1 MSGPSWADRVLGAIY
16 GAACGDALAAPFHDG
31 RTDPAVERVRAWSD
45 ADQPL
50 RWTESTTLLIAT
62 AKHLAANLG
71 DVDEDALAGR
81 YADAWVAEPNRD
93 YRPETARVFAE
104 VLAERDWRAT
114 ARGVDGGHGSCGAG
128 GAVRIAPIGL
138 LPITSLS
145 RIAELA
151 RRAAAI
157 TDCHPLG
164 MEGAAVQAV
173 AVALATRGDPAGH
186 LDSAGFLRAI
196 APHAPSDEFRNR
208 LRTVRSLIVPGS
220 EPDQVAAQLGDSG
233 TAQACVPAALTA
245 FLRYP
250 DDPAAATR
258 FAVRVGGDSG
268 GVATMTGGL
277 AGARCG
283 IDALPASWRQRL
295 QHTDRLRATA
305 SILAD
310 LRH

>member
-1 MSGPSWADRVLGAIY
+1 MSGPSWADRVLGSMY
-16 GAACGDALAAPFHDG
+16 GAACGDALAVPFHANRDG
-31 RTDPAVERVRAWSD
+31 TTVEDVRAWSD

-71 DVDEDALAGR
+71 EVDEDALAGR
-81 YADAWVAEPNRD
+81 YADAWVAEPNRG
-93 YRPETARVFAE
+93 YRPEAARVFAD

-114 ARGVDGGHGSCGAG
+114 ARGMDGGHGSTGAG
-128 GAVRIAPIGL
+128 GAVRIAPVGL

-164 MEGAAVQAV
+164 KEGAAIQAV
-173 AVALATRGDPAGH
+173 AVALATRGDPATH
-186 LDSAGFLRAI
+186 LDCAAFLRAI

-208 LRTVRSLIVPGS
+208 LRTVRSLVLPGC
-220 EPDQVAAQLGDSG
+220 EPEQVADRLGDSG
-233 TAQACVPAALTA
+233 TAPACVPAALVA

-250 DDPAAATR
+250 DDPVAALR
-258 FAVRVGGDSG
+258 FAVRVGGDAG
-268 GVATMTGGL
+268 GVATMTGGI

-283 IDALPASWRQRL
+283 IDALPASWRHRL
-295 QHTDRLRATA
+295 QHADRLRSAA
-305 SILAD
+305 GILAD